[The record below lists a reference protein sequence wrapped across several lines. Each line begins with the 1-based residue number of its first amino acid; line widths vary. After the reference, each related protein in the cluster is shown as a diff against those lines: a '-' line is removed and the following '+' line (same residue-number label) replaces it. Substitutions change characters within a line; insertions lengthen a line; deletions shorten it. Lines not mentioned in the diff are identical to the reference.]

1 MRIRGLIYLSVAM
14 LVSSVVCTLW
24 LLQRND
30 LNNQVDIVAANEIV
44 KLVERHWPSVEASH
58 FQNSDEAVF
67 SVIDAKGGLIY
78 QSHQEADS
86 SLNEALKNRSII
98 LDVIVEGEAVGKVLI
113 YDSYESI
120 VQEVKQQL
128 IIALLLIFTMI
139 ALFLVMYIIYIHRVI
154 FKPFKQLE
162 QFAQHVARG
171 NLDIPLH
178 MMKNNPFGAFTE
190 SFDMMREELAAARQ
204 SEYEANRSK
213 KELVASLSHDI
224 KTPVSTIKAVSELM
238 LLRAEDEKSIKQLNT
253 ILSKSEQIHL
263 LVTDMFHAT
272 LEELNELKVI
282 VTEEPSTALV
292 PMIESVNYDNR
303 IRCGDITECM
313 LLTDLNRLQQVIDN
327 VVSNAYKYAG
337 TSVAIE
343 AQMNNEFLELHI
355 SDYGPGI
362 KEDEIP
368 LMFNKFYRGSNAEG
382 HSGSGLGL
390 YISKYLMNKTKG
402 HIYGFN
408 HENGFTVVLQIKMV

>member
-44 KLVERHWPSVEASH
+44 KLVERHWPSVEAGH

-98 LDVIVEGEAVGKVLI
+98 LDVIVKGEAVGKVLI

-139 ALFLVMYIIYIHRVI
+139 ALFLVMYIIYIHSVI

-303 IRCGDITECM
+303 IRCGDIPECM

-343 AQMNNEFLELHI
+343 AQMYNEFLELHI
-355 SDYGPGI
+355 SDYGSGI

-390 YISKYLMNKTKG
+390 YISKYLMNKMKG